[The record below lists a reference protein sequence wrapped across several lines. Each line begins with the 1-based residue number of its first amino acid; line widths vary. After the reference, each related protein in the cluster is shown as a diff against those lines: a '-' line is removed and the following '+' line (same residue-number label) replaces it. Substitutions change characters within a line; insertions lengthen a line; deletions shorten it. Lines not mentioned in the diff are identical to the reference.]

1 MPIIDDFDQDD
12 DLNGARE
19 VSLASTK
26 LVVGQ
31 HVRILAER
39 LMMNMQVGRQDDEL
53 ACVQNMLEVLTKY
66 LQVVGNQNQMVT
78 EEILKRELAKVYDS
92 STLLTPDELARQLE
106 ELRAKSN
113 TTISP
118 DDASGLD

>member
-1 MPIIDDFDQDD
+1 MPIIDDFDQED

-66 LQVVGNQNQMVT
+66 LQIVGNHDELVT
-78 EEILKRELAKVYDS
+78 EEILKRELEKVYDS
-92 STLLTPDELARQLE
+92 RTLLTPDELAKQLE

-113 TTISP
+113 TRISP